1 MRQHQATSV
10 RFVNHLL
17 APGDPRPC
25 MATSLP
31 HSRLSST
38 FTSHRSH
45 RGSQAA
51 GRVSACRECFSH
63 VKVAQKP
70 HKHVRLSNHS
80 TAADKTGQKE
90 TADGPLE
97 AVKSRFD
104 HDLPAVPSR
113 VQSTGTRVAI
123 SLLQTYKDF
132 ISPLLPSVCCFQPSC
147 STYSVEAY
155 QQFGACKGTLLMVWR
170 LLRCNPFRG
179 GYQGQYDPPS
189 WPPVGLGAFF
199 KD

>member
-1 MRQHQATSV
+1 
-10 RFVNHLL
+10 
-17 APGDPRPC
+17 

-31 HSRLSST
+31 HVRLSST
-38 FTSHRSH
+38 LTTRRSH
-45 RGSQAA
+45 RRFQAA
-51 GRVSACRECFSH
+51 DRVSACRECFSQL
-63 VKVAQKP
+63 K
-70 HKHVRLSNHS
+70 S
-80 TAADKTGQKE
+80 E
-90 TADGPLE
+90 DGPLE
-97 AVKSRFD
+97 AGKSKFD
-104 HDLPAVPSR
+104 HDTPAVPSR

-123 SLLQTYKDF
+123 SLLQAYKDF
-132 ISPLLPSVCCFQPSC
+132 ISPLLPSVCRFQPSC

-189 WPPVGLGAFF
+189 WPPVGLGAVF

>member
-1 MRQHQATSV
+1 
-10 RFVNHLL
+10 
-17 APGDPRPC
+17 

-31 HSRLSST
+31 QFRLSFT
-38 FTSHRSH
+38 FKSRRS
-45 RGSQAA
+45 RGGSQAA
-51 GRVSACRECFSH
+51 GSVSACRECWSQ

-80 TAADKTGQKE
+80 TAADKTGQK
-90 TADGPLE
+90 TADGPFE
-97 AVKSRFD
+97 AVKSRYD

-113 VQSTGTRVAI
+113 DQSTGTRVAVA
-123 SLLQTYKDF
+123 LLQAYKDF
-132 ISPLLPSVCCFQPSC
+132 ISPVLPSVCRFQPSC

-189 WPPVGLGAFF
+189 WPPVGLGAVF